1 LIQAWV
7 VQHLTIIGEACRAL
21 PLDFQGRYVNVP
33 WTDII
38 AMRNIL
44 VHHYFGIDV
53 DAIWS
58 VVEKDLPE
66 LKRNLQAILRE
77 L

>member
-1 LIQAWV
+1 MRSE
-7 VQHLTIIGEACRAL
+7 GERL
-21 PLDFQGRYVNVP
+21 F
-33 WTDII
+33 DI
-38 AMRNIL
+38 
-44 VHHYFGIDV
+44 
-53 DAIWS
+53 